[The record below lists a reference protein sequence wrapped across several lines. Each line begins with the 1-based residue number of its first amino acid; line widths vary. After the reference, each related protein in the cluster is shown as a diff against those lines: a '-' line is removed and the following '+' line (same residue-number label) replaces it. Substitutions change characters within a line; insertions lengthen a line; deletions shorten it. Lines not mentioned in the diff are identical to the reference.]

1 MQMPSAARQDKQE
14 GLCEEF
20 MRERAA
26 VLCRAGQAVEDALD
40 RITAIGRSI
49 TSHLA
54 RLQSGHVSGESPL
67 FFEQI
72 NEAIDQY
79 NDACRKAEIQYYY
92 LIVTREAL
100 GLRKHDR
107 VEDVYRIPPRKKRI
121 QAE

>member
-1 MQMPSAARQDKQE
+1 MPSEARQDKQE
-14 GLCEEF
+14 SLCEEF
-20 MRERAA
+20 MQERAA

-49 TSHLA
+49 TSYLA
-54 RLQSGHVSGESPL
+54 RLQSGHVSGEAPQL
-67 FFEQI
+67 FEQI
-72 NEAIDQY
+72 NVAIDQY

-100 GLRKHDR
+100 GLRKHDM
-107 VEDVYRIPPRKKRI
+107 VEHIYRIPSRKKRI

>member
-40 RITAIGRSI
+40 RITALQRSI
-49 TSHLA
+49 AAHLA
-54 RLQSGHVSGESPL
+54 CLQNNPVSGEAPL
-67 FFEQI
+67 LFEQV
-72 NEAIDQY
+72 NETIDRY

-100 GLRKHDR
+100 GLRKHDM

-121 QAE
+121 QAD